1 MLACLDGWACMK
13 MCVHIYCVC
22 VCVFIRK
29 PIKPTFQIQYQC
41 QWVCSPCLSV
51 DDGCAYCQRVPE
63 KQLASLW
70 VSGNPSAT

>member
-1 MLACLDGWACMK
+1 MLGWMGVYENVCA
-13 MCVHIYCVC
+13 HILC
-22 VCVFIRK
+22 VCVFICK
-29 PIKPTFQIQYQC
+29 PIKPTFQIQYRC